1 MAHFVIISGQK
12 YFNARQVA
20 FPPATAWG
28 DLESSIKGDSYEVSM
43 SCILSFWFTISEC
56 TSQSVDISIKS
67 NPFTKYTIIEPCFKG
82 GRILIKT

>member
-43 SCILSFWFTISEC
+43 PRILSFWFTILNVLL
-56 TSQSVDISIKS
+56 SQLISPLTPTHLQ
-67 NPFTKYTIIEPCFKG
+67 NTQ
-82 GRILIKT
+82 

>member
-28 DLESSIKGDSYEVSM
+28 DLENSIKGDGYEVSM
-43 SCILSFWFTISEC
+43 PGILSFWLTISESL
-56 TSQSVDISIKS
+56 SQIY
-67 NPFTKYTIIEPCFKG
+67 PLTLLQYAQ
-82 GRILIKT
+82 